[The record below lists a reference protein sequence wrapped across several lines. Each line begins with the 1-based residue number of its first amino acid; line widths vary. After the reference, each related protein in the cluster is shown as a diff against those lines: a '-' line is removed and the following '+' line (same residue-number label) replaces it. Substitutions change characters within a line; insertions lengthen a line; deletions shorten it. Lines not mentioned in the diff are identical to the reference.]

1 MEAGQY
7 KALTWK
13 MRGQEDE
20 LLSKDSTPTKDV
32 VSTVNI
38 TEIPDCSLID
48 QQYFKSGDKRLTL
61 K

>member
-1 MEAGQY
+1 
-7 KALTWK
+7 